1 MRTCH
6 GRICL
11 RCWVDLL
18 PLSLSPPRSCL
29 SFLSHSRIRVTRLA
43 PRTTVLLLVVEKQR
57 VGGPHRRFPSRAS
70 FFPLPRSASSS
81 SVCFLFSLVYVLVRK
96 LHRAG
101 CLPFILPSVIL
112 PSSAAGIR
120 DTATLSA
127 TASSTP
133 TTTMPTGASRLI
145 ASPRTLMTDCQRE
158 FHCSVVL

>member
-1 MRTCH
+1 MPRPDMPSLL
-6 GRICL
+6 GRS
-11 RCWVDLL
+11 
-18 PLSLSPPRSCL
+18 PSSLSLSPPRSCL

-43 PRTTVLLLVVEKQR
+43 PRTTVLLLVVVEKQR

-70 FFPLPRSASSS
+70 FFPLPRSVSSS
-81 SVCFLFSLVYVLVRK
+81 SVCLLFSLVYVLVRK

-127 TASSTP
+127 TASQHPDDDDADRCVT
-133 TTTMPTGASRLI
+133 I
-145 ASPRTLMTDCQRE
+145 DCVAPY
-158 FHCSVVL
+158 FDD